1 MDKNKL
7 AEKIATD
14 LLDNDMLDLNNFSND
29 TARLLECV
37 QKTIYDDLSDFLI
50 ISGKVI
56 EW

>member
-1 MDKNKL
+1 MGKNKL

-50 ISGKVI
+50 ISGNVI
-56 EW
+56 E